1 MQRVLPVIVCSQFF
15 CTSLWFA
22 GNAVLP
28 DIVREFNLQSGFI
41 ANLTSAVQLGF
52 ISGTLLF
59 ALLMIADRFSPSR
72 VFFTCSVIAAA
83 VNLGI
88 ILQSNT
94 APALLFFRFLTGFFL
109 AGIYPIGMKIAADHF
124 KEGLGKSLGL
134 LVGALVLGTAF
145 PHLLRSLPFSL
156 PWKYIIIATSLLSVL
171 GGLAMVMLVADGPY
185 RRSGQRL
192 NLLAVGAV
200 FREPELRAAA
210 FGYFGHMWEL
220 YAFWAFV
227 PVMLKNYVQQHPSA
241 PLNISLI
248 SFLVIGSGSVAC
260 GIAGYLSVKLGVKS
274 TAAFALT
281 VSGACCLLSPLL
293 LAGSSTV
300 VLLVFLFIWGTAVI
314 ADSPLFSTLVAQN
327 APAHIKGSTLTI
339 VTCIGFAITIVSI
352 QLLSWLAGVIDTRF
366 LYLALAI
373 GPAAGLAAMFLQKK
387 KDH

>member
-1 MQRVLPVIVCSQFF
+1 MRVLPVIVCSQFF

-28 DIVREFNLQSGFI
+28 DIVREFNLQAGFV

-72 VFFTCSVIAAA
+72 VFFICSLIAAA

-156 PWKYIIIATSLLSVL
+156 PWKYIIIATSLLSVI
-171 GGLAMVMLVADGPY
+171 GGLAMIILVADGPY

-192 NLLAVGAV
+192 NLLAIGTV
-200 FREPELRAAA
+200 FKEPGLRTAA

-227 PVMLKNYVQQHPSA
+227 PVMLKNYAQQHSSA
-241 PLNISLI
+241 SLNISLI
-248 SFLVIGSGSVAC
+248 SFLVIGSGSIAC
-260 GIAGYLSVKLGVKS
+260 GIAGYLSAKLGVKR

-293 LAGSSTV
+293 LASSSMV
-300 VLLVFLFIWGTAVI
+300 ILLVFLFIWGTAVI

-327 APAHIKGSTLTI
+327 APAHIKGSALTI
-339 VTCIGFAITIVSI
+339 VTCIGFAITIISI
-352 QLLSWLAGVIDTRF
+352 QLLSWLTGIIDTRF

-373 GPAAGLAAMFLQKK
+373 GPAAGLAAMFVQKK